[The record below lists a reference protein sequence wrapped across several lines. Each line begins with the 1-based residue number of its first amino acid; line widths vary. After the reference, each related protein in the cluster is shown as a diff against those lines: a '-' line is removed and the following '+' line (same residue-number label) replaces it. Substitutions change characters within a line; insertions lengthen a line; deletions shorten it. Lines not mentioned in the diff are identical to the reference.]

1 MKKTNNITGKVL
13 LSSSAAVLLGLISI
27 NPQLVKADTFSTSQ
41 TASKEETTT
50 SEVPTPS
57 EDIISGPTNT
67 DDPSVSQA
75 SPTVQNSDDNVS
87 KKRINGTAAG
97 LQVSYD
103 LDTDEL
109 TILGGTYEQIGFWD
123 DRFSDYSLSDSEG
136 NSIKLAR
143 AKQIVITG
151 KISLN
156 SSNSASYLFNGFR
169 SVSKIVGLEH
179 LDLSQATSTV
189 SMFRGCEDLTSLD
202 LSSFN
207 TANVENMSFMFDECS
222 SLTSLNLSSF
232 NTANV
237 TSMSYM
243 FSDCSSL
250 TSLNL
255 SSFDTANVTAMS
267 CMFMACTAL
276 PALDLSSFNISKVTD
291 MSCMFADDEN
301 LVDLNIS
308 SFKTTLP
315 VDLGATFKNCASLVE
330 LNLENFCIPDTNLG
344 EVELEDTFYGCT
356 SLRKLNIKNIAIGDN
371 EYENMLAKLPSLNTL
386 VLGKYTGL
394 STVFPSGAPA
404 EDVGLDTEGIWLN
417 VGNGTAIRP
426 EGTEQYTSEQLMAAR
441 ATIRGSNQRN
451 FTKAE
456 TYVRMGLPIT
466 VHHVDESGKQIAE
479 DTIFPG
485 NLGDPYSII
494 GDSVAGY
501 ALKADQSPVT
511 GIYDN
516 DEDKERE
523 FTFIYI
529 KIPES
534 SAPIKGEGVLV
545 HYQDEQGRTIAPDE
559 VLNGNIGDGY
569 VSAAKEIA
577 GYTLKTRP
585 KNATGFFSDITQNV
599 TYVYSKTDSN
609 AEGQTDDKDNGNKS
623 NEKKGNKANSATPSR
638 SNRYDAHKNALG
650 NNADSMYSANS
661 STNNQ
666 LPKAGSERKSQLAAI
681 ALGLITLTSAVALL
695 WTKIKKFSK

>member
-1 MKKTNNITGKVL
+1 MKKTSNVKGKVL
-13 LSSSAAVLLGLISI
+13 FSSSAAILLGLISI
-27 NPQLVKADTFSTSQ
+27 NPHLVKADSFSTSQ
-41 TASKEETTT
+41 MASKKETTAT
-50 SEVPTPS
+50 DTPNPS
-57 EDIISGPTNT
+57 EDIISEPANT
-67 DDPSVSQA
+67 DESAANQA
-75 SPTVQNSDDNVS
+75 SPTAQDSDATVN
-87 KKRINGTAAG
+87 KKRIDGTAAG

-109 TILGGTYEQIGFWD
+109 IILGGTYEQISFLD
-123 DRFSDYSLSDSEG
+123 DCLSDYSLSDDEG

-143 AKQIVITG
+143 AKQIAITG

-156 SSNSASYLFNGFR
+156 SSNCADFLFAGF
-169 SVSKIVGLEH
+169 SNTSKIVGLEH
-179 LDLSQATSTV
+179 LDLSQATSTIY
-189 SMFRGCEDLTSLD
+189 MFNGCE
-202 LSSFN
+202 N
-207 TANVENMSFMFDECS
+207 
-222 SLTSLNLSSF
+222 LTSLNLSSF

-237 TSMSYM
+237 TEMRAM
-243 FSDCSSL
+243 FRKCRAL
-250 TSLNL
+250 T
-255 SSFDTANVTAMS
+255 
-267 CMFMACTAL
+267 
-276 PALDLSSFNISKVTD
+276 ALDLSSFNISKVTD

-466 VHHVDESGKQIAE
+466 IHHVDESGKQIAE

-585 KNATGFFSDITQNV
+585 KNATGFFSDTIQNV
-599 TYVYSKTDSN
+599 IYVYSKIPSK
-609 AEGQTDDKDNGNKS
+609 AEGQTDDKDNGNRS

-695 WTKIKKFSK
+695 WTKIKRFSK

>member
-1 MKKTNNITGKVL
+1 MKKTSNVKGKVL
-13 LSSSAAVLLGLISI
+13 FSSSATILLGLISI
-27 NPQLVKADTFSTSQ
+27 NPHLVKADSFSTSQ
-41 TASKEETTT
+41 MASKKETTAT
-50 SEVPTPS
+50 EIPNPS
-57 EDIISGPTNT
+57 EDIISEPANT
-67 DDPSVSQA
+67 DESAANQA
-75 SPTVQNSDDNVS
+75 SPTAQDSDATVN
-87 KKRINGTAAG
+87 KKRIDGTAAG

-109 TILGGTYEQIGFWD
+109 TILGGTYEQIGFLD
-123 DRFSDYSLSDSEG
+123 DCLSDYSLSDDEG

-143 AKQIVITG
+143 AKQIAITG

-156 SSNSASYLFNGFR
+156 SSNSADFLFAGF
-169 SVSKIVGLEH
+169 SNTCKIVGLEH

-189 SMFRGCEDLTSLD
+189 YMFNDCE
-202 LSSFN
+202 
-207 TANVENMSFMFDECS
+207 

-237 TSMSYM
+237 TEMRAM
-243 FSDCSSL
+243 FRKCKAL
-250 TSLNL
+250 T
-255 SSFDTANVTAMS
+255 
-267 CMFMACTAL
+267 
-276 PALDLSSFNISKVTD
+276 ALDLSSFNISKVID
-291 MSCMFADDEN
+291 MEAMFEGDDN

-315 VDLGATFKNCASLVE
+315 VNLGATFKNCASLVE
-330 LNLENFCIPDTNLG
+330 LNLENFYITDTNLG

-356 SLRKLNIKNIAIGDN
+356 SLRKLNIKNIAIADN
-371 EYENMLAKLPSLNTL
+371 EYGNMLAKLPSLNTL

-417 VGNGTAIRP
+417 VGNGTTIRP

-441 ATIRGSNQRN
+441 ATIHGSKQRN

-466 VHHVDESGKQIAE
+466 IHHVDESGKQIAE

-494 GDSVAGY
+494 GDPVAGY
-501 ALKADQSPVT
+501 TLKAGQSPVT

-529 KIPES
+529 KSPES

-569 VSAAKEIA
+569 VSAAKDIA

-585 KNATGFFSDITQNV
+585 KNATGFFSDTIQNV
-599 TYVYSKTDSN
+599 IYVYSKIPSK
-609 AEGQTDDKDNGNKS
+609 AEGDQTDNKGNGSRNNVNKS
-623 NEKKGNKANSATPSR
+623 NGTNSATPSR
-638 SNRYDAHKNALG
+638 SSRYDAHKNALG
-650 NNADSMYSANS
+650 NNADSMHSANS

-666 LPKAGSERKSQLAAI
+666 LPKAGSERKSQLATI

-695 WTKIKKFSK
+695 WTKIKRFSK

>member
-1 MKKTNNITGKVL
+1 MKKTSNVKGKVL
-13 LSSSAAVLLGLISI
+13 FSSSAAILLGLISI
-27 NPQLVKADTFSTSQ
+27 NPHLVKADSFSTSQ
-41 TASKEETTT
+41 MASKKETTAT
-50 SEVPTPS
+50 EIPNPS
-57 EDIISGPTNT
+57 EDIISEPANT
-67 DDPSVSQA
+67 DESAANQA
-75 SPTVQNSDDNVS
+75 SPTAQDSDATVN
-87 KKRINGTAAG
+87 KKRIDGTAAG

-109 TILGGTYEQIGFWD
+109 TILGGTYEQIGFLD
-123 DRFSDYSLSDSEG
+123 DCLSDYSLSDDEG

-143 AKQIVITG
+143 AKQIAITG

-156 SSNSASYLFNGFR
+156 SSNSADFLFASFSNTC
-169 SVSKIVGLEH
+169 KIVGLEH

-189 SMFRGCEDLTSLD
+189 YMFNDCE
-202 LSSFN
+202 
-207 TANVENMSFMFDECS
+207 

-237 TSMSYM
+237 TEMRAM
-243 FSDCSSL
+243 FRRCKAL
-250 TSLNL
+250 T
-255 SSFDTANVTAMS
+255 
-267 CMFMACTAL
+267 
-276 PALDLSSFNISKVTD
+276 ALDLSSFNISKVID
-291 MSCMFADDEN
+291 MEAMFEGDDN

-315 VDLGATFKNCASLVE
+315 VNLGATFKNCASLVE
-330 LNLENFCIPDTNLG
+330 LNLENFYITDTNLG

-356 SLRKLNIKNIAIGDN
+356 SLRKLNIKNIAIADN
-371 EYENMLAKLPSLNTL
+371 EYGNMLAKLPSLNTL

-417 VGNGTAIRP
+417 VGNGTTIRP

-441 ATIRGSNQRN
+441 ATIHGSKQRN

-466 VHHVDESGKQIAE
+466 IHHVDESGKQIAK

-485 NLGDPYSII
+485 NFGDPYSII

-501 ALKADQSPVT
+501 TLKAGQSPVT

-529 KIPES
+529 KSPES

-585 KNATGFFSDITQNV
+585 KNATGFFSDTIQNV
-599 TYVYSKTDSN
+599 IYVYSKIPSK
-609 AEGQTDDKDNGNKS
+609 AEGDQTDNKGNVNKS
-623 NEKKGNKANSATPSR
+623 NGTNSATPSR
-638 SNRYDAHKNALG
+638 SSRYDAHKNALG
-650 NNADSMYSANS
+650 NNADSMHSANS

>member
-1 MKKTNNITGKVL
+1 MKKTSNVKGKVL
-13 LSSSAAVLLGLISI
+13 FSSSATILLGLISI
-27 NPQLVKADTFSTSQ
+27 NPHLVKADSFSTSQ
-41 TASKEETTT
+41 TASKKETTAT
-50 SEVPTPS
+50 EIPNPS
-57 EDIISGPTNT
+57 EDIISEPANT
-67 DDPSVSQA
+67 DESAANQA
-75 SPTVQNSDDNVS
+75 SPTAQDSDATVN
-87 KKRINGTAAG
+87 KKRIDGTAAG

-109 TILGGTYEQIGFWD
+109 TILGGTYEQIGFLD
-123 DRFSDYSLSDSEG
+123 DCLSDYSLSDDEG

-143 AKQIVITG
+143 AKQIAITG

-156 SSNSASYLFNGFR
+156 SSNSADFLFASFSNTC
-169 SVSKIVGLEH
+169 KIVGLEH

-189 SMFRGCEDLTSLD
+189 YMFNDCE
-202 LSSFN
+202 
-207 TANVENMSFMFDECS
+207 

-237 TSMSYM
+237 TEMRAM
-243 FSDCSSL
+243 FRRCKAL
-250 TSLNL
+250 T
-255 SSFDTANVTAMS
+255 
-267 CMFMACTAL
+267 
-276 PALDLSSFNISKVTD
+276 ALDLSSFNISKVID
-291 MSCMFADDEN
+291 MEAMFEGDDN

-315 VDLGATFKNCASLVE
+315 VNLGATFKNCASLVE
-330 LNLENFCIPDTNLG
+330 LNLENFYITDTNLG

-356 SLRKLNIKNIAIGDN
+356 SLRKLNIKNIAIADN
-371 EYENMLAKLPSLNTL
+371 EYGNMLAKLPSLNTL

-417 VGNGTAIRP
+417 VGNGTTIRP

-441 ATIRGSNQRN
+441 ATIHGSKQRN

-466 VHHVDESGKQIAE
+466 IHHVDESGKQIAK

-485 NLGDPYSII
+485 NFGDPYSII

-501 ALKADQSPVT
+501 TLKAGQSPVT

-529 KIPES
+529 KSPES

-585 KNATGFFSDITQNV
+585 KNATGFFSDTIQNV
-599 TYVYSKTDSN
+599 IYVYSKIPSK
-609 AEGQTDDKDNGNKS
+609 AEGDQTDNKGNVNKS
-623 NEKKGNKANSATPSR
+623 NGTNSATPSR
-638 SNRYDAHKNALG
+638 SSRYDAHKNALG
-650 NNADSMYSANS
+650 NNADSMHSANS